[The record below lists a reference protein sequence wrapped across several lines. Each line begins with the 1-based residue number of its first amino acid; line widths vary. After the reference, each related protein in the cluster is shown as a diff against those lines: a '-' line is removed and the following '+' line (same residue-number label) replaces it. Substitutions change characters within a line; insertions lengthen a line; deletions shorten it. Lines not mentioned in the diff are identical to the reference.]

1 MKHIRLNLRERAK
14 AAGII
19 NAHQLVK
26 ATGFSVS
33 TAYALWSEK
42 AQGIEFATLDK
53 LCDVLQCQPGDLIQR
68 NGTRRKAGEKEMRR

>member
-1 MKHIRLNLRERAK
+1 MKNIHLNLRKLAK
-14 AAGII
+14 AAGIK

-33 TAYALWSEK
+33 TAYALWTEK

-53 LCDVLQCQPGDLIQR
+53 LCQVLNCQPGDLLSQR
-68 NGTRRKAGEKEMRR
+68 NGKVK